1 MATPDVLPELRNVR
15 RPSPPRSKLPDGP
28 RAPTIVQSMKFMRSA
43 VEFLT
48 EARNRYGEPF
58 TLQLLGLGTVAVV
71 SEPES
76 MKQLVTGDSETYL
89 AGEANAPLAP
99 VMGRHSVILLDRA
112 AHMEQ
117 RRLLL
122 PPLHGDRLQRY
133 TDLMSE
139 IAVKEIRGWTDT
151 KAFPLLPRMLKLTLH
166 IILDVA
172 FGLPKDDPR
181 LARMHSVLPTFLS
194 RAQIL
199 VSWGAMSQREIWP
212 FRPRARFLETKREL
226 DKEIYDIVAER
237 RRQPNLDQRGDV
249 LSMLCEA
256 THEDGSPMSDHEIRD
271 ELLTLVM
278 TGHDTTGN
286 GLSWTMELLMRN
298 PAVMSRLR
306 DELDA
311 GDQAYV
317 QAVIRES
324 LRIRP
329 VLPAFA
335 RVLTAPQ
342 KFSGRTLPA
351 DSAVIGAVA
360 LLHHRDDIYPEPE
373 VFRPERFIDGD
384 ISGYRWMPFG
394 GGIRRCIGASL
405 AQLEMRYVLPHLVRA
420 PLELASKKP
429 DKMLAMGVVLK
440 PARGV
445 RVRLTGPTN
454 GRVKTTAPA
463 ADELSARG

>member
-1 MATPDVLPELRNVR
+1 
-15 RPSPPRSKLPDGP
+15 
-28 RAPTIVQSMKFMRSA
+28 
-43 VEFLT
+43 
-48 EARNRYGEPF
+48 
-58 TLQLLGLGTVAVV
+58 
-71 SEPES
+71 
-76 MKQLVTGDSETYL
+76 
-89 AGEANAPLAP
+89 
-99 VMGRHSVILLDRA
+99 
-112 AHMEQ
+112 
-117 RRLLL
+117 
-122 PPLHGDRLQRY
+122 
-133 TDLMSE
+133 
-139 IAVKEIRGWTDT
+139 
-151 KAFPLLPRMLKLTLH
+151 LPRMLKLTLH